1 MEFTFNNIT
10 YRHNETSDRYSKTED
25 GKTRRIGKA
34 EYEQAHDAWV
44 EASLAEAE
52 ESVETEEVEKAAR
65 KAKKT
70 RKSRRQVAREFEVN
84 GQNVTLT
91 EKQIDFIQHLPDT
104 HFWKKGLDST
114 LWVEVLCD
122 DIGGQFAGKPMTVGA
137 MISTLREK
145 GLIYASVDKLD
156 GKKAKYV
163 ALTEVG
169 KIVAGEILHVQ

>member
-1 MEFTFNNIT
+1 MEFTFNSIT
-10 YRHNETSDRYSKTED
+10 YRHNETSDRYSKTEN

-44 EASLAEAE
+44 KASLAETE
-52 ESVETEEVEKAAR
+52 ESVETEEVKEVAR

-70 RKSRRQVAREFEVN
+70 RKSRRQVAREFEVD
-84 GQNVTLT
+84 GQKVTLT
-91 EKQIDFIQHLPDT
+91 EKQVDFIQHLPDT
-104 HFWKKGLDST
+104 CYWEHGLDST
-114 LWVEVLCD
+114 LWMEALCD
-122 DIGGQFAGKPMTVGA
+122 EIGGQFAGKSMTVGA

-163 ALTEVG
+163 ALTGVG
-169 KIVAGEILHVQ
+169 KIVAGEILGI